1 MITIKGKTGVQMSVS
16 KVKCHLST
24 STDSHQGVGGLW
36 VSFLLIVYVDSS
48 FDTRSR
54 LFVAFCSLYV
64 NICFL
69 SKKLTQTAV
78 SALVFPRGL
87 LLYTVGPQPLRVK
100 NRPVPKFKAKTL
112 VEAPDGIHGLA
123 YS

>member
-1 MITIKGKTGVQMSVS
+1 MSVS

-36 VSFLLIVYVDSS
+36 VSFLLVVYVDSS
-48 FDTRSR
+48 FDTRSM

-69 SKKLTQTAV
+69 SKKTDSERRVCSCVPSWSPLVHSRPTTAQGEKQTG
-78 SALVFPRGL
+78 SQILSRR
-87 LLYTVGPQPLRVK
+87 PQ
-100 NRPVPKFKAKTL
+100 T
-112 VEAPDGIHGLA
+112 ELA
-123 YS
+123 T

>member
-1 MITIKGKTGVQMSVS
+1 MITIKGKCGVQMSVS

-24 STDSHQGVGGLW
+24 STDSHQGVGGVW
-36 VSFLLIVYVDSS
+36 FSFLLVVYVDSS

-69 SKKLTQTAV
+69 SKKTDSERRVCSCVPSWSPLVHSRPTTALGEKQTG
-78 SALVFPRGL
+78 S
-87 LLYTVGPQPLRVK
+87 QIQSK
-100 NRPVPKFKAKTL
+100 N
-112 VEAPDGIHGLA
+112 
-123 YS
+123 SQ